1 MSAGIRI
8 ALLYAG
14 SILGGLLI
22 GGASAWLIILG
33 IAYKDQGG
41 TEAWRV
47 YSASAAT
54 ERNPY
59 ALGALSLRALL
70 PMRAEEARYFMRITD
85 EAGRLLTEGCSY
97 ILAGGPQPA
106 RWWSMT
112 LYRRN
117 AGFASNDDAAHSI
130 DAYSVP
136 GEGDQGF
143 IVHISPTRPDA
154 GHWISSRGAGEFEL
168 MLRLYGPSAPLPL
181 PPSVRRVSCH
191 GDEQ

>member
-1 MSAGIRI
+1 MSLGVRI
-8 ALLYAG
+8 ALLYGA
-14 SILGGLLI
+14 SVLGGLLI
-22 GGASAWLIILG
+22 GGVSAWLIILG

-70 PMRAEEARYFMRITD
+70 PMRADEARYFMRITD
-85 EAGRLLTEGCSY
+85 EAGRPLTEDCNY

-112 LYRRN
+112 LYRLN
-117 AGFASNDDAAHSI
+117 AGFAPNDDTAHSI
-130 DAYSVP
+130 NAYSVADA
-136 GEGDQGF
+136 GDHGF
-143 IVHISPTRPDA
+143 VVHISQSPPDE
-154 GHWISSRGAGEFEL
+154 GLWISNRGAGEFEL

-181 PPSVRRVSCH
+181 PPAVRRVSCH
-191 GDEQ
+191 GDAL